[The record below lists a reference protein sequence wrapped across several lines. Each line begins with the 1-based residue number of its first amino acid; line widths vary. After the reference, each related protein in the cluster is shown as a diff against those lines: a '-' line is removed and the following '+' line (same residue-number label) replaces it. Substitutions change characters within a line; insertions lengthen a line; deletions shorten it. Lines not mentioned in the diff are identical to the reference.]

1 MKLRLMDRSLAF
13 LGRVPLFKSLNQQ
26 QLQNLAELTI
36 TRTFSRG
43 SVIIVAED
51 EGDAFFI
58 IRKGRVKVNLLHGD
72 GREVILSIL
81 GKGEVFGEL
90 ALLDGRP
97 RSANVITLEETEL
110 MTLRRTEFLQLIN
123 NEPAIIMGLLDEL
136 AARLRKTDH
145 QIGGLALLDATSRIS
160 RTLVRLAAEHGE
172 ETAEGLLV
180 GQKITHQQLAN
191 MSGTTRETVTRV
203 LKRLESQGYVTMR
216 GRQILIHPE
225 IEQEDE

>member
-1 MKLRLMDRSLAF
+1 MKLRLIDRSLAF

-110 MTLRRTEFLQLIN
+110 ITLRRTEFLQLIN

-203 LKRLESQGYVTMR
+203 LKRLEGQGYITMR
-216 GRQILIHPE
+216 GRQILIHPD
-225 IEQEDE
+225 IEQEDD

>member
-1 MKLRLMDRSLAF
+1 MKLPIIDRSLAF

-26 QLQNLAELTI
+26 QLQNLADLTI

-58 IRKGRVKVNLLHGD
+58 IRKGRVKVNILHGD

-110 MTLRRTEFLQLIN
+110 ITLRRSEFLQLMN
-123 NEPAIIMGLLDEL
+123 NQPAIIMGLLDEL
-136 AARLRKTDH
+136 VSRLRKTDH

-160 RTLVRLAAEHGE
+160 RTLVRLAAEHGV
-172 ETAEGLLV
+172 ETAAGVLV
-180 GQKITHQQLAN
+180 AHKITHQQLAN

-203 LKRLESQGYVTMR
+203 LKRLESQGYITMQ
-216 GRQILIHPE
+216 GRQILIHPD
-225 IEQEDE
+225 IEQDDE